1 MPWVKMNKAELI
13 QTIRT
18 LEKIARDN
26 KELCERA
33 VKQIEERDLLDAEE
47 EVRESTLT
55 H

>member
-1 MPWVKMNKAELI
+1 MWTKMTKAELI
-13 QTIRT
+13 QTIKELQT
-18 LEKIARDN
+18 IARDN

-33 VKQIEERDLLDAEE
+33 VKQIEERDILNAE